1 MLLEVLVAEVLAI
14 VRSKWRAIPPLLQA
28 YPILDGIVLKFHL
41 ISVNT
46 CMDLQSMVATYTL
59 NATRY

>member
-1 MLLEVLVAEVLAI
+1 MAEVLAI
-14 VRSKWRAIPPLLQA
+14 VRCKWRAIPPLLLA
-28 YPILDGIVLKFHL
+28 YLILDGIVLKFHL

-59 NATRY
+59 NVARY